1 MATSSGLHNLKSQK
15 LYIRVY
21 DEIKEYIFRNNL
33 QPGDKL
39 PTEMELCEAL
49 GVSRNVLRESIK
61 ALEITGLVR
70 SKPGVGIIIRNCN
83 MDFFMSTLVS
93 QFSAYRDPHLQEYIE
108 ELRRILEIGFMDHA
122 FDSITEEDKKELA
135 SLVDIMQKKGKTQAK
150 SKTAPSFGIAFAK
163 ADASFHRTLFCH
175 VQNRLM
181 TSIIDFFWAYD
192 ETYKMKS
199 THDHLNITIDK
210 HKRIYEALRDHDRNA
225 FHDAMY
231 YHFNYDY
238 SKK

>member
-1 MATSSGLHNLKSQK
+1 MTTTSGLHNLKSEK

-39 PTEMELCEAL
+39 PTEMKLCESL

-70 SKPGVGIIIRNCN
+70 SRPGVGIVIRDCN

-93 QFSAYRDPHLQEYIE
+93 QLSAYRDPHLEEYIE

-122 FDSITEEDKKELA
+122 FDSITQEDIAELA
-135 SLVDIMQKKGKTQAK
+135 ILVDTMEKKGKSQAK
-150 SKTAPSFGIAFAK
+150 AKTMSSFGVAFAK
-163 ADASFHRTLFCH
+163 ADASFHRTLFSH

-199 THDHLNITIDK
+199 THSHLNITIDK
-210 HKRIYEALRDHDRNA
+210 HKRIYEALLAHDRSA

-238 SKK
+238 DKK